1 MKYKSKIILIS
12 GISLIIAILSV
23 SSIFYSLYYDQ
34 INNLQMENNVLQN
47 QFDELKVDYDY
58 LEEQHN
64 DLQSLTNNID
74 DLTYKLQQFE
84 LNKIKTDKQMSVVNT
99 SITILEKDKNLL
111 VILRYDAPRER
122 AEAYDYWQ
130 NIKTK
135 SVAVD
140 PSLGPKVDKIIS
152 NLEPLFDWYDDQ
164 PPPSSEAEVVLQWI
178 FSYPSEYD
186 NSVTEYNKSLYFIII
201 NHIRELQEM

>member
-1 MKYKSKIILIS
+1 
-12 GISLIIAILSV
+12 
-23 SSIFYSLYYDQ
+23 
-34 INNLQMENNVLQN
+34 MENNVLQN
-47 QFDELKVDYDY
+47 QFDELKADYDY

-111 VILRYDAPRER
+111 VILRYDATRER

-152 NLEPLFDWYDDQ
+152 INSNFFSKFIFYFFSKFNLIKTIDIKKLFLEIKNMIYLKNFPKQ
-164 PPPSSEAEVVLQWI
+164 KNIKGI
-178 FSYPSEYD
+178 FLNVPR
-186 NSVTEYNKSLYFIII
+186 TQFIDRLLRLI
-201 NHIRELQEM
+201 LG

>member
-12 GISLIIAILSV
+12 GISLIIVILSV
-23 SSIFYSLYYDQ
+23 SSIFYILYYEQ

-47 QFDELKVDYDY
+47 QFDELKKDYDY

-74 DLTYKLQQFE
+74 DLTYNLQQLE
-84 LNKIKTDKQMSVVNT
+84 LNKIKTDKQISVVNT
-99 SITILEKDKNLL
+99 SLTILEKDKTLL
-111 VILRYDAPRER
+111 VILRYDAPRDR
-122 AEAYDYWQ
+122 AEAYQHWQ
-130 NIKTK
+130 NVKTK

-152 NLEPLFDWYDDQ
+152 TLEPLFDWYDDQ
-164 PPPSSEAEVVLQWI
+164 PPSDSEAEVVLRWI
-178 FSYPSEYD
+178 FSYPYEYD
-186 NSVTEYNKSLYFIII
+186 DSVTEYNKSLYFIII